1 MPEAPGA
8 IFVLQRERKKQRERL
23 KNLNTVVNPAVLPA
37 EKSQQV
43 NKEGVQGQPGLHGE
57 SEVSLSY
64 MRLLKN
70 VPKLRELEQTVYYYL
85 FILRQGLSL
94 NQKLANLTVFTS
106 SAIGLQMCA
115 ATTGFYLGARDQTQI
130 FKFTGQTLK
139 KLSHLP
145 ASLLGVT
152 SIIFS
157 GIMP

>member
-43 NKEGVQGQPGLHGE
+43 NKEGVQGQPGLHGK

-85 FILRQGLSL
+85 FILRQGLSI
-94 NQKLANLTVFTS
+94 VV
-106 SAIGLQMCA
+106 
-115 ATTGFYLGARDQTQI
+115 
-130 FKFTGQTLK
+130 
-139 KLSHLP
+139 SHN
-145 ASLLGVT
+145 
-152 SIIFS
+152 
-157 GIMP
+157 